1 MQQIPRHL
9 CLAFMGKVLKILILI
24 HMFDLHWIIFS
35 YSTRLALN
43 HLILAVT
50 RTRLIWYII
59 IVHSLLGVQTRVP
72 YADGSTENFE
82 YLDPF
87 IPYGHS
93 DYFHTLVEAM
103 VRAGGIRNVTIR
115 GLPYDFRYAPTSS
128 SGYE

>member
-1 MQQIPRHL
+1 MPYIYGYDIENINTYSHVR
-9 CLAFMGKVLKILILI
+9 LALDHFYLLDPTRTQP
-24 HMFDLHWIIFS
+24 FDTRSDS
-35 YSTRLALN
+35 YSTSLV
-43 HLILAVT
+43 LIIL
-50 RTRLIWYII
+50 
-59 IVHSLLGVQTRVP
+59 SLLGVQTRVP

-115 GLPYDFRYAPTSS
+115 GLPYDFRYAPTSR
-128 SGYE
+128 SGYV

>member
-1 MQQIPRHL
+1 MPYIYGYDIENINTYSHVR
-9 CLAFMGKVLKILILI
+9 LALDHFYLLDPTRTQP
-24 HMFDLHWIIFS
+24 FDTRSDS
-35 YSTRLALN
+35 YSTSLV
-43 HLILAVT
+43 LIIL
-50 RTRLIWYII
+50 
-59 IVHSLLGVQTRVP
+59 SLLGVQTRVP

>member
-1 MQQIPRHL
+1 MQEVEI
-9 CLAFMGKVLKILILI
+9 AANT
-24 HMFDLHWIIFS
+24 FDFHSIIFS
-35 YSTRLALN
+35 YLTRLALN

-50 RTRLIWYII
+50 CTRLIWYII

-87 IPYGHS
+87 ISYGHS

-103 VRAGGIRNVTIR
+103 VQVGGIRNVTIR